1 MVKPLPAPVRPLPSA
16 DHRWTWTP
24 TDPTNAPWFRI
35 YHRDRFTPNGITFR
49 RFGPLARFDHHTPT
63 PPAMDPNGR
72 AVLYLAVDLATSAC
86 EVFGEAGV
94 AALCPHWRITQ
105 VRPVRDIV
113 TYDLTT
119 PGAALAIGALPA
131 LAAGNEHRGLT
142 QQWARAIFEDQP
154 AATKVD
160 GIRYR
165 TAYNDDHALALWDCD
180 NAITVAH
187 DRTGQPL
194 DLPLTHP
201 RIHPRL
207 LAALIPRHITVTHT
221 DETHCPN
228 CQRAAAP

>member
-1 MVKPLPAPVRPLPSA
+1 MVPDLSPGSVHPERDHLPPIRA
-16 DHRWTWTP
+16 T
-24 TDPTNAPWFRI
+24 
-35 YHRDRFTPNGITFR
+35 
-49 RFGPLARFDHHTPT
+49 GPLRPPHPHPT
-63 PPAMDPNGR
+63 GDGPGR
-72 AVLYLAVDLATSAC
+72 ARGAVPGRGPRHQCLR
-86 EVFGEAGV
+86 VFGEAGV

-119 PGAALAIGALPA
+119 PGALLAIGALPA

-142 QQWARAIFEDQP
+142 QQWARAIYEDQP
-154 AATKVD
+154 SATKVD
-160 GIRYR
+160 GIHYR

-187 DRTGQPL
+187 DRTGQLL

-207 LAALIPRHITVTHT
+207 LAALIPRHITITPT

>member
-1 MVKPLPAPVRPLPSA
+1 MVKPLPAPTRPLPSA

-24 TDPTNAPWFRI
+24 TTTTPNSWFRI

-63 PPAMDPNGR
+63 RPAMDPDGR

-94 AALCPHWRITQ
+94 AALRPHWRSPKSPGPRHRHL
-105 VRPVRDIV
+105 RPHR
-113 TYDLTT
+113 TRR
-119 PGAALAIGALPA
+119 GLAIGALPA

-142 QQWARAIFEDQP
+142 QQWARAIYEDQP

-165 TAYNDDHALALWDCD
+165 TAYNDNHALALWDCD

-187 DRTGQPL
+187 DRTGQL
-194 DLPLTHP
+194 SDLP
-201 RIHPRL
+201 
-207 LAALIPRHITVTHT
+207 
-221 DETHCPN
+221 
-228 CQRAAAP
+228 

>member
-1 MVKPLPAPVRPLPSA
+1 
-16 DHRWTWTP
+16 
-24 TDPTNAPWFRI
+24 
-35 YHRDRFTPNGITFR
+35 
-49 RFGPLARFDHHTPT
+49 
-63 PPAMDPNGR
+63 MDPDGR

-131 LAAGNEHRGLT
+131 LAAGNEHHGLT
-142 QQWARAIFEDQP
+142 QQWTRAIYEDQP

-160 GIRYR
+160 GLRYR

-221 DETHCPN
+221 DQTHCPN

>member
-1 MVKPLPAPVRPLPSA
+1 M
-16 DHRWTWTP
+16 
-24 TDPTNAPWFRI
+24 
-35 YHRDRFTPNGITFR
+35 
-49 RFGPLARFDHHTPT
+49 
-63 PPAMDPNGR
+63 
-72 AVLYLAVDLATSAC
+72 DLATSAC

-142 QQWARAIFEDQP
+142 QQWARAIYEDQP

-201 RIHPRL
+201 HIQPRL
-207 LAALIPRHITVTHT
+207 LAALIPATSPSPTPTKSTAPGAPPRRRTQIDGFRESSVTAARRR
-221 DETHCPN
+221 EIEVF
-228 CQRAAAP
+228 AAARVGAMSCPQVQISMTSGGLTGLLCVLGGVA

>member
-1 MVKPLPAPVRPLPSA
+1 MGSPRTGSPSVDSGRWPAS
-16 DHRWTWTP
+16 TT
-24 TDPTNAPWFRI
+24 
-35 YHRDRFTPNGITFR
+35 
-49 RFGPLARFDHHTPT
+49 T
-63 PPAMDPNGR
+63 PPPHQQWTRTGAR
-72 AVLYLAVDLATSAC
+72 RKYLAVDLATSAC

-105 VRPVRDIV
+105 VQPVRDIV

-119 PGAALAIGALPA
+119 PCAALAIGALPA

-142 QQWARAIFEDQP
+142 QQWDQAIYEDQP

-180 NAITVAH
+180 NAITTAQ
-187 DRTGQPL
+187 DRTGAPL

-201 RIHPRL
+201 PSTPDSSTPSPH
-207 LAALIPRHITVTHT
+207 HMTVTHT
-221 DETHCPN
+221 DESHCPN